1 MVYGHGGNDG
11 VLLRQSGKHIRT
23 AYWLASPHHSPLS
36 HSHQHYHPH
45 HTISMSFSDAS
56 DIDNV
61 LGMIYGESSTIPPS
75 HGKKVVPR
83 TSSSRPRGRIQ
94 PPRSAG
100 FPRSPLK
107 DKDESLP
114 FNHQKYPHKRGN
126 IFQPYASLT
135 DIQSHAQKKGE
146 RFKDLYI
153 RDLVIAGRMK
163 WRGKFHNVETS
174 HFQEEWVAR
183 GLELDHDVEEQM
195 IPIVDTCL
203 GYTAVLGAELFN
215 EQERMEEEVS
225 SVFDGCQ
232 K

>member
-1 MVYGHGGNDG
+1 LVSKSSSFPT
-11 VLLRQSGKHIRT
+11 Q
-23 AYWLASPHHSPLS
+23 PLPPTPTN
-36 HSHQHYHPH
+36 YTNP
-45 HTISMSFSDAS
+45 SMSFDDSFS
-56 DIDNV
+56 CMDNV
-61 LGMIYGESSTIPPS
+61 LGAIYGESSTISPS
-75 HGKKVVPR
+75 HSKKVAPC
-83 TSSSRPRGRIQ
+83 TPSSRPRGRIQ

-100 FPRSPLK
+100 FPCSPLK
-107 DKDESLP
+107 DKDESLS

-146 RFKDLYI
+146 CFKDLYI

>member
-1 MVYGHGGNDG
+1 VPKWETYKDCSL
-11 VLLRQSGKHIRT
+11 VGK
-23 AYWLASPHHSPLS
+23 SPSFLTQPLPPTPTNYTNPS
-36 HSHQHYHPH
+36 
-45 HTISMSFSDAS
+45 ISFDNSNLM
-56 DIDNV
+56 IDQY
-61 LGMIYGESSTIPPS
+61 LGAIYGESSTIPPS
-75 HGKKVVPR
+75 HSKKVAPDIP
-83 TSSSRPRGRIQ
+83 SSHPCRRIQ

-100 FPRSPLK
+100 FPHSPLGG
-107 DKDESLP
+107 KDESLP
-114 FNHQKYPHKRGN
+114 FNHQKYPHRGGN

-135 DIQSHAQKKGE
+135 NIQSRAQKKGE

-163 WRGKFHNVETS
+163 WRGKFHNMETS

-183 GLELDHDVEEQM
+183 GLELDHNKEEQM
-195 IPIVDTCL
+195 VPIVDTCL
-203 GYTAVLGAELFN
+203 GYAAVLGAELFN

>member
-1 MVYGHGGNDG
+1 
-11 VLLRQSGKHIRT
+11 VLKWEINKDCSLVGK
-23 AYWLASPHHSPLS
+23 SPSFPTQPLPPTS
-36 HSHQHYHPH
+36 TN
-45 HTISMSFSDAS
+45 HTNPNMSFDDSS
-56 DIDNV
+56 LMIDQY
-61 LGMIYGESSTIPPS
+61 LGAIYGESSTIPPS
-75 HGKKVVPR
+75 HSKKVAPR
-83 TSSSRPRGRIQ
+83 IPSSRPRGCIQ
-94 PPRSAG
+94 PPRSTS

-126 IFQPYASLT
+126 IFQPYTSLT
-135 DIQSHAQKKGE
+135 NIQSCAQKKGE

-163 WRGKFHNVETS
+163 WRGKFHNMETS

-183 GLELDHDVEEQM
+183 GLELDHNVEEQI

-203 GYTAVLGAELFN
+203 GYTTVLGAELFN

>member
-1 MVYGHGGNDG
+1 LV
-11 VLLRQSGKHIRT
+11 GK
-23 AYWLASPHHSPLS
+23 SPSFPTQPL
-36 HSHQHYHPH
+36 PLTPTN
-45 HTISMSFSDAS
+45 HTNPNMSFDDSS
-56 DIDNV
+56 SMIDQY
-61 LGMIYGESSTIPPS
+61 LGAIYGESSTIPPS
-75 HGKKVVPR
+75 HSKKVAPR
-83 TSSSRPRGRIQ
+83 IPSSRPRGHIQ
-94 PPRSAG
+94 PPRSAS

-135 DIQSHAQKKGE
+135 DVQSCAQKKGE
-146 RFKDLYI
+146 CFKDLYI

-183 GLELDHDVEEQM
+183 GLELDHDKEEQM

-215 EQERMEEEVS
+215 EQE
-225 SVFDGCQ
+225 
-232 K
+232 

>member
-1 MVYGHGGNDG
+1 MAYGRGGNDG
-11 VLLRQSGKHIRT
+11 VLLCRSGRHIRT
-23 AYWLASPHHSPLS
+23 AHWLASPHHSPLS
-36 HSHQHYHPH
+36 HSHQHYQPHQNQHILRQFPLDDRPVPQRHLLRVLHHP
-45 HTISMSFSDAS
+45 SFSWQE
-56 DIDNV
+56 
-61 LGMIYGESSTIPPS
+61 GRPRIP
-75 HGKKVVPR
+75 
-83 TSSSRPRGRIQ
+83 SSRPRGRIQ
-94 PPRSAG
+94 PPRSTG

-135 DIQSHAQKKGE
+135 DIQSRAQKKGE

-183 GLELDHDVEEQM
+183 GLELDHDKEEQM
-195 IPIVDTCL
+195 IPIVD
-203 GYTAVLGAELFN
+203 VMNPLFFLPF
-215 EQERMEEEVS
+215 S
-225 SVFDGCQ
+225 SC
-232 K
+232 

>member
-1 MVYGHGGNDG
+1 
-11 VLLRQSGKHIRT
+11 
-23 AYWLASPHHSPLS
+23 
-36 HSHQHYHPH
+36 
-45 HTISMSFSDAS
+45 MSFNDAS
-56 DIDNV
+56 ESINDI
-61 LGMIYGESSTIPPS
+61 LGAIYGKSSTISPS
-75 HGKKVVPR
+75 HSKKVVPHIP
-83 TSSSRPRGRIQ
+83 SSCPHGRIQ
-94 PPRSAG
+94 PPHTTG
-100 FPRSPLK
+100 FPHGPLK
-107 DKDESLP
+107 DKDKSLP

-146 RFKDLYI
+146 HFKDLYI
-153 RDLVIAGRMK
+153 RDLVVAGRMK

-183 GLELDHDVEEQM
+183 GLELDHDKEEQM
-195 IPIVDTCL
+195 VPIVDTCL

>member
-1 MVYGHGGNDG
+1 
-11 VLLRQSGKHIRT
+11 
-23 AYWLASPHHSPLS
+23 
-36 HSHQHYHPH
+36 
-45 HTISMSFSDAS
+45 MSFDDSS
-56 DIDNV
+56 LMIDQY
-61 LGMIYGESSTIPPS
+61 LGAIYGKSSTIPPS
-75 HGKKVVPR
+75 HSKKVVPR
-83 TSSSRPRGRIQ
+83 TPSSCPRGRIQ

-126 IFQPYASLT
+126 IFQPYTSLT
-135 DIQSHAQKKGE
+135 DIQSHTQKKGE

-183 GLELDHDVEEQM
+183 GLELDHNVEEQM

-203 GYTAVLGAELFN
+203 GYTTVLGAELFN

>member
-1 MVYGHGGNDG
+1 LV
-11 VLLRQSGKHIRT
+11 GK
-23 AYWLASPHHSPLS
+23 SPSFPTQPL
-36 HSHQHYHPH
+36 PPTPTN
-45 HTISMSFSDAS
+45 HTNPNMSFDDSS
-56 DIDNV
+56 SMIDQY
-61 LGMIYGESSTIPPS
+61 LGAIYGESSTIPPS
-75 HGKKVVPR
+75 HSKKVAPR
-83 TSSSRPRGRIQ
+83 TPSSRPRGRIQ
-94 PPRSAG
+94 PPHSAG

-135 DIQSHAQKKGE
+135 DVQSRAQKKGE

-183 GLELDHDVEEQM
+183 GLELDHDKEEQM
-195 IPIVDTCL
+195 VPIVDTCL

>member
-1 MVYGHGGNDG
+1 
-11 VLLRQSGKHIRT
+11 
-23 AYWLASPHHSPLS
+23 
-36 HSHQHYHPH
+36 
-45 HTISMSFSDAS
+45 MSFNDAS
-56 DIDNV
+56 ESIDNV
-61 LGMIYGESSTIPPS
+61 LGAIYGKSSTISPS
-75 HGKKVVPR
+75 HGKKSTPHVP
-83 TSSSRPRGRIQ
+83 SSRPHGHIQ
-94 PPRSAG
+94 PPHTAG
-100 FPRSPLK
+100 YPCSPLK
-107 DKDESLP
+107 DRDVSIP

-146 RFKDLYI
+146 HFKDLYI

-183 GLELDHDVEEQM
+183 GLELDHDKEEQM
-195 IPIVDTCL
+195 VPIVDTCL
-203 GYTAVLGAELFN
+203 GYAAVLGAELFN
-215 EQERMEEEVS
+215 EQEQMEEEVS

>member
-1 MVYGHGGNDG
+1 MG
-11 VLLRQSGKHIRT
+11 VVGMMEYCCAEGETYKDCSLVGK
-23 AYWLASPHHSPLS
+23 SPSFPTQPL
-36 HSHQHYHPH
+36 PPTLNR
-45 HTISMSFSDAS
+45 HTIIMSFNNSS
-56 DIDNV
+56 ECIDNV
-61 LGMIYGESSTIPPS
+61 LSAIYGESSTIPPS
-75 HGKKVVPR
+75 HGKKSTPR
-83 TSSSRPRGRIQ
+83 IPASCPHGCIQ
-94 PPRSAG
+94 PPRTASY
-100 FPRSPLK
+100 PCSPLK
-107 DKDESLP
+107 DRDESIP

-135 DIQSHAQKKGE
+135 DIQSRTQKKGE

-183 GLELDHDVEEQM
+183 GLLLDHDKEEQM
-195 IPIVDTCL
+195 VPIVDTCL

-225 SVFDGCQ
+225 SIFDGHQ

>member
-1 MVYGHGGNDG
+1 
-11 VLLRQSGKHIRT
+11 
-23 AYWLASPHHSPLS
+23 
-36 HSHQHYHPH
+36 
-45 HTISMSFSDAS
+45 MSFNNSS
-56 DIDNV
+56 SMINQY
-61 LGMIYGESSTIPPS
+61 LGAIYGESSTIPPS
-75 HGKKVVPR
+75 HSKKAAPR
-83 TSSSRPRGRIQ
+83 IPSSRPHGRIQ

-135 DIQSHAQKKGE
+135 NIQSCAQKKGE

-183 GLELDHDVEEQM
+183 GLELDHDKEEQM

-203 GYTAVLGAELFN
+203 GYTTVLGAELFN

>member
-1 MVYGHGGNDG
+1 VPKWETYKDCSL
-11 VLLRQSGKHIRT
+11 VGK
-23 AYWLASPHHSPLS
+23 SPSFPTQPL
-36 HSHQHYHPH
+36 PPTPTN
-45 HTISMSFSDAS
+45 HTNPNMSFNDSS
-56 DIDNV
+56 SMIDQY
-61 LGMIYGESSTIPPS
+61 LGAIYGKSSTIPPS
-75 HGKKVVPR
+75 HNKKVAPCIP
-83 TSSSRPRGRIQ
+83 SSRPCGCIQ
-94 PPRSAG
+94 PPCSAG

-135 DIQSHAQKKGE
+135 DIQSRAQKKGE

-183 GLELDHDVEEQM
+183 GLELDHNKEEQM
-195 IPIVDTCL
+195 VPIVDTCL
-203 GYTAVLGAELFN
+203 GYAAVLGAKLFN